1 MGFWVLGL
9 INFQFNF
16 IHFCIHFFNVS
27 EEYLILLNIL
37 LLFWGFGV
45 YFLGFFSKILEGYL
59 QHLDELRRE
68 RLCWK

>member
-1 MGFWVLGL
+1 MGFWVWGL
-9 INFQFNF
+9 LIFNLILF
-16 IHFCIHFFNVS
+16 IFFIHFFNVS

-37 LLFWGFGV
+37 LFFWGFGV

>member
-9 INFQFNF
+9 INFKFNF
-16 IHFCIHFFNVS
+16 IHFFIYFSNVS